1 MRGDDEDGKQFRSTR
16 AVQQHMLDSQQVHMC
31 YEDNEDEYEDF
42 YDYELMDQDKKAL
55 MSAEYGVTASG
66 MELTITDP
74 LSRKTKIIGN
84 REFAHV
90 YRMRIRAEDKRGSTA
105 AVRM

>member
-1 MRGDDEDGKQFRSTR
+1 
-16 AVQQHMLDSQQVHMC
+16 MC
-31 YEDNEDEYEDF
+31 YEDNEEEYEDF

-105 AVRM
+105 AVRITYVVRGEGGGRGVKGGGEGFC